1 MDLPGPIHDFLLVFL
16 GSGLIL
22 GGLGVV
28 LFTNPIY
35 SAFSLGLVL
44 VCISLFY
51 ILSNSHFVA
60 AAQLLIYV
68 GAVNVLIIFAVMF
81 MNGSDY
87 SKDFELNLWNIG
99 DGLTSLVC
107 TSIFFSLIT
116 TILDT
121 SWYGIIWT
129 TRANQIIEQD
139 LISNSQQIGIH
150 LSTDFFLPF
159 ELVSIILLVALIGA
173 IAVARQ

>member
-16 GSGLIL
+16 GLGLIM

-28 LFTNPIY
+28 LLTNPIF

-44 VCISLFY
+44 VSTSLFY
-51 ILSNSHFVA
+51 TPLNSHFVA

-68 GAVNVLIIFAVMF
+68 GAINILIIFAVMF
-81 MNGSDY
+81 INGSEYY
-87 SKDFELNLWNIG
+87 SDFHLWTVG
-99 DGLTSLVC
+99 DGVTSLVC
-107 TSIFFSLIT
+107 TSIFVSLIT

-121 SWYGIIWT
+121 SWYGIVWT
-129 TRANQIIEQD
+129 TRSNQIVEQD
-139 LISNSQQIGIH
+139 LINNGQQIGIH

-159 ELVSIILLVALIGA
+159 ELISIILLVALIGA
-173 IAVARQ
+173 ISMARQY

>member
-16 GSGLIL
+16 GLGLIL

-28 LFTNPIY
+28 LLTNPIF

-68 GAVNVLIIFAVMF
+68 GAINVLILFAVMF
-81 MNGSDY
+81 MNGSEY
-87 SKDFELNLWNIG
+87 SKDSNLWTVG
-99 DGLTSLVC
+99 DGVTSLVC
-107 TSIFFSLIT
+107 TSVFLSLIT
-116 TILDT
+116 IIPDT

-129 TRANQIIEQD
+129 TKTNQIIEQD
-139 LISNSQQIGIH
+139 LISNGQQIGIH

-159 ELVSIILLVALIGA
+159 EFISIVLLVALIGS

>member
-1 MDLPGPIHDFLLVFL
+1 MDLPGPIHDFLLFFL
-16 GSGLIL
+16 GLGLIL

-28 LFTNPIY
+28 LLTNPIY

-68 GAVNVLIIFAVMF
+68 GAINILILFAVMF
-81 MNGSDY
+81 MNGSEY
-87 SKDFELNLWNIG
+87 YKDFRLWTVGNG
-99 DGLTSLVC
+99 VTSFVC
-107 TSIFFSLIT
+107 TSIFVSLIT
-116 TILDT
+116 IIPDT

-129 TRANQIIEQD
+129 TKTNQIIEQD
-139 LISNSQQIGIH
+139 LISNGQQIGIH
-150 LSTDFFLPF
+150 LSTDFFIPF
-159 ELVSIILLVALIGA
+159 EFISIILLVALIGA